1 MAEKQGVPPSVYKN
15 AIDLNR
21 YSNNVAKKVV
31 VAYNRIVLNATNEL
45 MAMDAQEYAASYRA
59 QRLRMILGSL
69 KTSLDGWAGDAS
81 KLMKGELT
89 DLANV
94 QSEFAVAQLLGQ
106 VPGAD
111 DLIRELTVTPQFAQA
126 VVETDPTDLN
136 MVTLSD
142 DLEEKVIG
150 RRQATYSLGAQQGA
164 PITLPNGDS
173 LGKAF
178 RGLSEKSAQKFRLVV
193 QDGLLTGEST
203 PKIVRNLIGR
213 QGGMDFGTGFEMA
226 AGEITKKGVRQIA
239 QAGGPYLTR
248 MANHQIM
255 TLVRTSV
262 NQVSNTAS
270 QQTYRA
276 NREITD
282 NFIFVA
288 TLDSRTSLTCATK
301 DGKEYSYDDGPIPPL
316 HFNCRSTTIA
326 VPNWDALEEKYGI
339 RRPDDDAFRMSKDGP
354 VPAGESYGNWLYD
367 KRLTNDK
374 GKYLGPGP
382 EQIEALGKKKAVYF
396 NRLAARKGSNGDKA
410 IRKLISTDGTEKTL
424 DQIVKENKLR
434 VITAPKKIVT
444 EVPLDIPKGMD
455 PVALRMFDS
464 PGAEDIA
471 KRSGGTRKMVS
482 DSLANL
488 ESLGG
493 EAAENSRKMRRFI
506 EQEKIFLNFSAPGE
520 GFSSSAWKA
529 RYLNDTL
536 RETQKKAAS
545 FWKGAL
551 KALDEGKGR
560 ASQGLMRNVTQ
571 SGLLAKGIGTS
582 DLNRLLHPCRGLTL
596 GYTNAVSGVVNSQLA
611 YTGSTVTKA
620 GMKKIREDIR
630 KMFESVKAY
639 RATGNDRSRYEDLVP
654 WSTTAPGAESIKNKW
669 FSTMIHE
676 IGHQVHFRAYQGNNF
691 PRKYKKL
698 GGDNLIGRYST
709 KDDKE
714 LFAESYVHYVISP
727 ENLKKNAPQ
736 LYAWVDD
743 AMTILFK

>member
-1 MAEKQGVPPSVYKN
+1 
-15 AIDLNR
+15 L
-21 YSNNVAKKVV
+21 
-31 VAYNRIVLNATNEL
+31 
-45 MAMDAQEYAASYRA
+45 
-59 QRLRMILGSL
+59 ILGSL

-111 DLIRELTVTPQFAQA
+111 DLVRELMVTPQFAQA

-142 DLEEKVIG
+142 DLGEKVTG
-150 RRQATYSLGAQQGA
+150 TYSLGAQQGA

-213 QGGMDFGTGFEMA
+213 QGGMDFGTGFDMA

-239 QAGGPYLTR
+239 QAGGPYLTK

-339 RRPDDDAFRMSKDGP
+339 QRPDDDAFRMSKDGP
-354 VPAGESYGNWLYD
+354 VPAGESYGKWLYD

-424 DQIVKENKLR
+424 TQIVKENKLR
-434 VITAPKKIVT
+434 PIAALKERTK
-444 EVPLDIPKGMD
+444 PLGLGTQKTKDIDLFYDDYKELGYKN
-455 PVALRMFDS
+455 
-464 PGAEDIA
+464 EDVLNETKEAISKWADLDYDEIRAAQSVQA
-471 KRSGGTRKMVS
+471 KRAG
-482 DSLANL
+482 LAL
-488 ESLGG
+488 
-493 EAAENSRKMRRFI
+493 
-506 EQEKIFLNFSAPGE
+506 
-520 GFSSSAWKA
+520 SS
-529 RYLNDTL
+529 Y
-536 RETQKKAAS
+536 
-545 FWKGAL
+545 
-551 KALDEGKGR
+551 
-560 ASQGLMRNVTQ
+560 
-571 SGLLAKGIGTS
+571 
-582 DLNRLLHPCRGLTL
+582 DLNRVKEWKKRGYYKLPEAEKMADL
-596 GYTNAVSGVVNSQLA
+596 MEGFIKRAPKYDGMVWRGYDLDQSSINSFIDSLSAGKPLRSMSSWTTNAG
-611 YTGSTVTKA
+611 KA
-620 GMKKIREDIR
+620 GNFALEGKNLN
-630 KMFESVKAY
+630 
-639 RATGNDRSRYEDLVP
+639 TGLKVRVLNKRGVP
-654 WSTTAPGAESIKNKW
+654 
-669 FSTMIHE
+669 
-676 IGHQVHFRAYQGNNF
+676 IGS
-691 PRKYKKL
+691 
-698 GGDNLIGRYST
+698 IGRSGENEVLMPKNVRFKVKEVT
-709 KDDKE
+709 QRNIGPVWNDKDFIYTE
-714 LFAESYVHYVISP
+714 VLLEA
-727 ENLKKNAPQ
+727 L
-736 LYAWVDD
+736 
-743 AMTILFK
+743 